1 MKLTDRFEDTLTIN
15 NIECR
20 LDLSFDNI
28 LRIYELKDDVE
39 LSDFSKIE
47 FMFEMLVI
55 NHEDIDLTLDQKVQ
69 TVEFIFSEFITQES
83 VQEKADESEQEE
95 PQQKTYD
102 LNKDA
107 DYIYASFFMD
117 YGLDL
122 IEQQGKLHWR
132 KFVALLNGLSEKT
145 PFMQVVRIRT
155 MEVPKANKHNEKERQ
170 RIKKLKR
177 LYALDKEEQNA
188 DDVFNDMITA
198 FGGRPK
204 GGDDNS

>member
-1 MKLTDRFEDTLTIN
+1 MKLTDRFEDMLTIN
-15 NIECR
+15 DIECA

-28 LRIYELKDDVE
+28 LRIYELKDDDEVN
-39 LSDFSKIE
+39 DFEKIE

-145 PFMQVVRIRT
+145 PFMQVIQIRT
-155 MEVPKANKHNEKERQ
+155 MEIPKANKHNEKERQ

-177 LYALDKEEQNA
+177 IYALDKEERNA